1 MRTIVHVI
9 LCLVFSQ
16 LVADAAEQSN
26 APVVITA
33 PARLEQRGDW
43 IYLTISDARHSY
55 DLPWAMPPH
64 YAGSVALESNR
75 VYTFT
80 IIEEPSRSGF
90 LLSDVVRVERD
101 GKMIYDREICEVHHI
116 KMDRK
121 EVRIAYGLLVPGPGE
136 PTGDIEQRLFPHRYE
151 VAFGGCVVSP
161 NSPKTDKVYVC
172 SECKKAY
179 EKWKSKNK
187 KTK

>member
-1 MRTIVHVI
+1 MRTIVL
-9 LCLVFSQ
+9 LCFVFSQ
-16 LVADAAEQSN
+16 LVANAAEQSK
-26 APVVITA
+26 ARVVITA
-33 PARLEQRGDW
+33 PAKLEQRGDW

-64 YAGSVALESNR
+64 YAGSVTLESNR

-80 IIEEPSRSGF
+80 IIEERSRSGF
-90 LLSDVVRVERD
+90 LIPEVVRIERD
-101 GKMIYDREICEVHHI
+101 RKLIYDREICEVHHI

-121 EVRIAYGLLVPGPGE
+121 QVKIEYGLILPGPGE
-136 PTGDIEQRLFPHRYE
+136 PTGETAQRLFPHRLE

-161 NSPKTDKVYVC
+161 DSPKTEKVYVC
-172 SECKKAY
+172 RECKKAY
-179 EKWKSKNK
+179 EKWKSENK

>member
-1 MRTIVHVI
+1 MRTIVL
-9 LCLVFSQ
+9 LCFVFSQ
-16 LVADAAEQSN
+16 LVASAAEQSN

-33 PARLEQRGDW
+33 PAKLEQRGDW
-43 IYLTISDARHSY
+43 IYLTISDAKHSY
-55 DLPWAMPPH
+55 DLPWAN

-80 IIEEPSRSGF
+80 IIEEPFRSGF
-90 LLSDVVRVERD
+90 IPEVVRVERD

-116 KMDRK
+116 KMYRK
-121 EVRIAYGLLVPGPGE
+121 EVRIAYGLILPGPGE
-136 PTGDIEQRLFPHRYE
+136 PTGETEQRLFPHRLE
-151 VAFGGCVVSP
+151 VSFGGCVVSP
-161 NSPKTDKVYVC
+161 DSPKTEKVYVC

-179 EKWKSKNK
+179 EKWKSKHT